1 MKMGV
6 RSDPSHHGSLPSHLH
21 FTANPI
27 MAMPLKEATWVVSLG
42 QGQGMKIKIYQTPLW
57 PKRFINKLDLRPREH
72 LTSLSSSNVK

>member
-6 RSDPSHHGSLPSHLH
+6 RSDTFLRGSLPSHLH

-27 MAMPLKEATWVVSLG
+27 MAMPLKEATWVASLG

-57 PKRFINKLDLRPREH
+57 PKTLH
-72 LTSLSSSNVK
+72 Q